1 MFQPAFTQFSL
12 LEVQRL
18 KQNKENNKGCG
29 VWRGSVQLYVS
40 EGVFVSYFGILTF
53 ALCLD
58 LHPPGIMHECQDLWM
73 SSTTVTIFIKLD
85 SILIFWV
92 LLDAQKAP
100 NPMNSVLLGIHDLN
114 NNLGSTIMVIHSC
127 VAKSQNPPKIHHS
140 DVWSVER
147 AHDLHNMSGISE
159 EAVPVDWAH
168 CEERSLGS
176 FAAKSDFKFGQI
188 CSFAHLPPIKMQSV
202 WNYPFWLCFAVLVT
216 ASIILENL
224 NFTLFLPFSDLQA
237 FVDLQQYNHQ
247 RHNLHGKSVRRERI
261 CEQ

>member
-1 MFQPAFTQFSL
+1 MSNDWSRIRRITKALVYEEAAYSWIWVRECSFPI
-12 LEVQRL
+12 LESSRSHYAWIYIHR
-18 KQNKENNKGCG
+18 E
-29 VWRGSVQLYVS
+29 
-40 EGVFVSYFGILTF
+40 
-53 ALCLD
+53 LCMNAK
-58 LHPPGIMHECQDLWM
+58 ICECQAPP
-73 SSTTVTIFIKLD
+73 SFNVITIFLKLD
-85 SILIFWV
+85 SILIFWG

-188 CSFAHLPPIKMQSV
+188 CSFAHLPAIKMQSV
-202 WNYPFWLCFAVLVT
+202 WNYPFWLCFAVLQGVPKKNYPSEIYLRT
-216 ASIILENL
+216 S
-224 NFTLFLPFSDLQA
+224 
-237 FVDLQQYNHQ
+237 
-247 RHNLHGKSVRRERI
+247 
-261 CEQ
+261 